1 MSKVGRNEISVL
13 FFLFWVKQER
23 QNKDILASNRK
34 VAGKQ
39 ISWLNDVIVISQP
52 LHMTS
57 LNLEYNKKIAKLF
70 SKIKI

>member
-39 ISWLNDVIVISQP
+39 MS
-52 LHMTS
+52 
-57 LNLEYNKKIAKLF
+57 
-70 SKIKI
+70 

>member
-23 QNKDILASNRK
+23 QNKDILTRNRK

-39 ISWLNDVIVISQP
+39 MS
-52 LHMTS
+52 
-57 LNLEYNKKIAKLF
+57 
-70 SKIKI
+70 